1 MIPATN
7 NSSMAVS
14 IKAFF
19 RWVTVGGRKSPAA
32 HNTIDTRVAAAAA
45 TTPLCRN
52 HSIDTITIK
61 YGSNANK
68 ENIKFINTNLTKCV
82 SHDLA
87 GNFTE
92 CTTVLTVGT
101 MPIRRTWK
109 LTGLMEQ
116 IDRPKNNKDSTARSA
131 SFGCCIKYK
140 VEFMGMVRKSR
151 RPSGALLMKLVI
163 KKVIVTSQYN

>member
-1 MIPATN
+1 MT
-7 NSSMAVS
+7 VS
-14 IKAFF
+14 IKVFSNC
-19 RWVTVGGRKSPAA
+19 VTVGGRKNPAA
-32 HNTIDTRVAAAAA
+32 HSIQDIKVAPIAA

-116 IDRPKNNKDSTARSA
+116 IDRPKNNKDSRARST

-140 VEFMGMVRKSR
+140 VEFMGMVS
-151 RPSGALLMKLVI
+151 
-163 KKVIVTSQYN
+163 KKE